1 MKTIKIRMQT
11 IFILSFSLLLFSR
24 IAVLTGNYYV
34 PIDPVMIEIIY
45 ILNTLILLYLN
56 NKGKFFVNLK
66 SLKNNIVSILLLIHV
81 LLFGIVFVNPLMKDT
96 ISSQFKSQIVFN
108 VIILVTTIAI
118 NNFNALDKFIE
129 ISYYTLGIFLF
140 IQFITHLGDIKINN
154 IAHVMSVEERV
165 RSNFGFGHYN
175 ALGAACLCMIIL
187 TIYLKEKKRLIN
199 ILILGMAI
207 IMLLCSAS
215 RNALTGFC
223 VFIIAYIIQRLN
235 RSDVNPK
242 IRFISKLIL
251 LMMIILLIPFAME
264 LDYNQLLKI
273 SQRSLIFYVAYP
285 LYINSGRIFTGLG
298 YASNIA
304 YGSNMTPYTTYW
316 LDNSYMYYL
325 ITTGVIGFAI
335 ILIAVLILGKRIVKN
350 RFLDKGDII
359 CSLYFVY
366 LYTALFEVI
375 IFESGTLLN
384 CIYLPIFISFAM
396 ERNKYKLGK

>member
-96 ISSQFKSQIVFN
+96 ISSQFKSQIVFD

-129 ISYYTLGIFLF
+129 ISYYILGIFLF

>member
-96 ISSQFKSQIVFN
+96 ISSQFKSQIVFDI
-108 VIILVTTIAI
+108 IILVTTIAI

-235 RSDVNPK
+235 SSDVNPK

-273 SQRSLIFYVAYP
+273 SQRSLIFYVAFP

>member
-96 ISSQFKSQIVFN
+96 ISSQFKSQIVFD

>member
-1 MKTIKIRMQT
+1 
-11 IFILSFSLLLFSR
+11 
-24 IAVLTGNYYV
+24 
-34 PIDPVMIEIIY
+34 
-45 ILNTLILLYLN
+45 
-56 NKGKFFVNLK
+56 
-66 SLKNNIVSILLLIHV
+66 
-81 LLFGIVFVNPLMKDT
+81 
-96 ISSQFKSQIVFN
+96 
-108 VIILVTTIAI
+108 
-118 NNFNALDKFIE
+118 
-129 ISYYTLGIFLF
+129 
-140 IQFITHLGDIKINN
+140 
-154 IAHVMSVEERV
+154 
-165 RSNFGFGHYN
+165 
-175 ALGAACLCMIIL
+175 
-187 TIYLKEKKRLIN
+187 
-199 ILILGMAI
+199 
-207 IMLLCSAS
+207 
-215 RNALTGFC
+215 
-223 VFIIAYIIQRLN
+223 
-235 RSDVNPK
+235 
-242 IRFISKLIL
+242 
-251 LMMIILLIPFAME
+251 ME

-273 SQRSLIFYVAYP
+273 SQRSLIFYVAFP

-316 LDNSYMYYL
+316 LDKSYMYYL

>member
-96 ISSQFKSQIVFN
+96 ISSQFKSQIVFD
-108 VIILVTTIAI
+108 VIILITTIAI
-118 NNFNALDKFIE
+118 NNLNALDKFIE

-273 SQRSLIFYVAYP
+273 SQRSLIFYVAFP

>member
-1 MKTIKIRMQT
+1 MRTIKIRVQT

-24 IAVLTGNYYV
+24 IAVLTGNYYI
-34 PIDPVMIEIIY
+34 PIDPVMIEMIY
-45 ILNTLILLYLN
+45 ILNVLFMLYLN
-56 NKGKFFVNLK
+56 NKGKFIASLK

-81 LLFGIVFVNPLMKDT
+81 LLFGIVFVNPLMKDV
-96 ISSQFKSQIVFN
+96 ISSQFKSQVVFDI
-108 VIILVTTIAI
+108 IILVTTIAI
-118 NNFNALDKFIE
+118 NNFNVLDKFIE
-129 ISYYTLGIFLF
+129 ISYYTLGIFLV
-140 IQFITHLGDIKINN
+140 IQFMTHLGDIKINN

-187 TIYLKEKKRLIN
+187 TIYLKEKKRMVN
-199 ILILGMAI
+199 ILMLGMST

-223 VFIIAYIIQRLN
+223 VFIITYIIQQLN

-251 LMMIILLIPFAME
+251 LMIIILLIPFAMG
-264 LDYNQLLKI
+264 LDYDQLLKI
-273 SQRSLIFYVAYP
+273 SQRSLIFYVAFP

-325 ITTGVIGFAI
+325 ITTGVIGFVI

-350 RFLDKGDII
+350 RFLDKGNII

-366 LYTALFEVI
+366 LYTALFEVL

-396 ERNKYKLGK
+396 ERNKNKLRK

>member
-96 ISSQFKSQIVFN
+96 ISSQFKSQIVFD

-273 SQRSLIFYVAYP
+273 SQRSLIFYVAFP

-375 IFESGTLLN
+375 IFESGTLFTYQ
-384 CIYLPIFISFAM
+384 YLFHLQWKEINI
-396 ERNKYKLGK
+396 N

>member
-1 MKTIKIRMQT
+1 
-11 IFILSFSLLLFSR
+11 
-24 IAVLTGNYYV
+24 
-34 PIDPVMIEIIY
+34 
-45 ILNTLILLYLN
+45 
-56 NKGKFFVNLK
+56 
-66 SLKNNIVSILLLIHV
+66 
-81 LLFGIVFVNPLMKDT
+81 
-96 ISSQFKSQIVFN
+96 
-108 VIILVTTIAI
+108 
-118 NNFNALDKFIE
+118 
-129 ISYYTLGIFLF
+129 
-140 IQFITHLGDIKINN
+140 
-154 IAHVMSVEERV
+154 
-165 RSNFGFGHYN
+165 
-175 ALGAACLCMIIL
+175 
-187 TIYLKEKKRLIN
+187 
-199 ILILGMAI
+199 
-207 IMLLCSAS
+207 MLLCSAS

-273 SQRSLIFYVAYP
+273 SQRSLIFYVAFP

>member
-96 ISSQFKSQIVFN
+96 ISSQFKSQIVFDI
-108 VIILVTTIAI
+108 IILVTTIAI

-273 SQRSLIFYVAYP
+273 SQRSLIFYVAFP

>member
-96 ISSQFKSQIVFN
+96 ISSQFKSQIVFD

-187 TIYLKEKKRLIN
+187 TI
-199 ILILGMAI
+199 
-207 IMLLCSAS
+207 S
-215 RNALTGFC
+215 
-223 VFIIAYIIQRLN
+223 
-235 RSDVNPK
+235 SDV
-242 IRFISKLIL
+242 FCALSH
-251 LMMIILLIPFAME
+251 F
-264 LDYNQLLKI
+264 
-273 SQRSLIFYVAYP
+273 
-285 LYINSGRIFTGLG
+285 
-298 YASNIA
+298 
-304 YGSNMTPYTTYW
+304 
-316 LDNSYMYYL
+316 DN
-325 ITTGVIGFAI
+325 
-335 ILIAVLILGKRIVKN
+335 
-350 RFLDKGDII
+350 
-359 CSLYFVY
+359 
-366 LYTALFEVI
+366 LFERKKTSDKYTNI
-375 IFESGTLLN
+375 
-384 CIYLPIFISFAM
+384 
-396 ERNKYKLGK
+396 RNGDNNAFM

>member
-96 ISSQFKSQIVFN
+96 ISSQFKSQIVFD

-264 LDYNQLLKI
+264 LDYKQLLKI

>member
-34 PIDPVMIEIIY
+34 PIDPVIIEIKY
-45 ILNTLILLYLN
+45 ILNTIILLYLN

-96 ISSQFKSQIVFN
+96 ISSQFKSQIVFD

>member
-96 ISSQFKSQIVFN
+96 ISSQFKSQIVFD

-273 SQRSLIFYVAYP
+273 SQRSLIFYVAFP

>member
-96 ISSQFKSQIVFN
+96 ISSQFKSQIVFDI
-108 VIILVTTIAI
+108 IILITTIAI
-118 NNFNALDKFIE
+118 NNLNALDKFIE

-223 VFIIAYIIQRLN
+223 VFIIAYIIQHLN

-273 SQRSLIFYVAYP
+273 SQRSLIFYVAFP